1 VGQAVSPARLQAFLF
16 TSEKYIMF
24 QIVILFSL
32 LSTLAQAATP
42 REIAECAI
50 RWEGRVT
57 LEGNRQRVT
66 DVSQLPA
73 DGFEIVGID
82 LTGAVMRPAELEK
95 LNGLV
100 TLRELYLPGPIW
112 NPGGGN
118 EDANEVFKIIGG
130 LKHLQKLYV
139 GWHY

>member
-1 VGQAVSPARLQAFLF
+1 
-16 TSEKYIMF
+16 MF

-42 REIAECAI
+42 REIAEWAI

-95 LNGLV
+95 LSGLV

-118 EDANEVFKIIGG
+118 EDANEVFKIIGS

-139 GWHY
+139 GWHYSASINIRDTGMKNLTG